1 MIPQAEYLSEET
13 VILALR
19 SQYGNLNLT
28 SAELSISRGQLQ
40 NYLVN
45 HPAVLAERLQIKE
58 GVKDFAE
65 DLLRQKMV
73 NSDTLLMFYLRTQ
86 AKDRGYGNEAAITGA
101 DGKALEVTI
110 NARSLI
116 DAMRK
121 GMMELDAEESEQEE
135 ISDLLDKQLQ
145 SIDI

>member
-1 MIPQAEYLSEET
+1 MKQAEYIAEEI

-19 SQYGNLNLT
+19 NQFGNLDLT

-40 NYLVN
+40 DYLVN

-58 GVKDFAE
+58 GLKDFAE
-65 DLLRQKMV
+65 ELLRKRML

-101 DGKALEVTI
+101 DGKPLQVTV

-121 GMMELDAEESEQEE
+121 GMMEPDAEESEQEE

-145 SIDI
+145 SIDG